1 MKSIEYNPDV
11 HDEVAQAFVQKLGAH
26 HCQPLWDRYRN
37 LVSQEPISGN
47 ASLHWAWQAM
57 QPLIEQAIVAT
68 RPEEAERRVLL
79 LTHPGFKGAAA
90 TTTNILGGLQIL
102 QPGEIAPAHRH
113 TLGAL
118 RFVMQGQGAVTLVDG
133 TRCSMQRGDFIVT
146 PNWHWHEHISQGQD
160 RLVWFDCLDLP
171 LVQHLSTIFFEPGGD
186 ASKPPAVTQKESR
199 FRFAW
204 ADAKAALLGSQVQAD
219 GARRFVYPQS
229 WLPALDC
236 HLTQFPAKRQSM
248 MTRSTSSAVM
258 VVVEGEGHS
267 VIGGVTH
274 HWQANDVVSIP
285 HWQWVQ
291 HCANSPTDA
300 IVFMVTDKPL
310 LNMLGY
316 FREELQ
322 PIVA

>member
-1 MKSIEYNPDV
+1 MKSIDYNPDI
-11 HDEVAQAFVQKLGAH
+11 HNESAQAFVQKLAAH
-26 HCQPLWDRYRN
+26 HCQPLWDRYRT
-37 LVSQEPISGN
+37 LVSREPISQN

-90 TTTNILGGLQIL
+90 STTNILAGLQIL
-102 QPGEIAPAHRH
+102 QPGELAPAHRH

-133 TRCSMQRGDFIVT
+133 TRCDMERGDFIVT
-146 PNWHWHEHISQGQD
+146 PNWHWHEHINQGQE

-171 LVQHLSTIFFEPGGD
+171 LVQHLSTIFFEPGSEVSIPL
-186 ASKPPAVTQKESR
+186 ASNQSR

-204 ADAKAALLGSQVQAD
+204 ADAKMALLASEKQAD
-219 GARRFVYPQS
+219 GTRQFLYPQS
-229 WLPALDC
+229 WLPALNC
-236 HLTQFPAKRQSM
+236 QLIQFAANLQST

-258 VVVEGEGHS
+258 VVVEGEGRS
-267 VIGGVTH
+267 VVGDITH
-274 HWQANDVVSIP
+274 HWKANDVISIP

-291 HCANSPTDA
+291 HHANASTDT

-310 LNMLGY
+310 LTMLGY
-316 FREELQ
+316 FKEEIQ
-322 PIVA
+322 SK